1 MACGI
6 LVPQPGIK
14 PGSSTME
21 KALHMLRESGILTIT
36 GLPGNSLEIIFL
48 KKKLIIYGDNLQHG
62 KS

>member
-14 PGSSTME
+14 PEPSTME
-21 KALHMLRESGILTIT
+21 KALYVLHESRILTIT
-36 GLPGNSLEIIFL
+36 ELPGNSLEIIFL
-48 KKKLIIYGDNLQHG
+48 KKSIIYGDNLQHG